1 MHEFS
6 VALALVEQIEQARRR
21 AGAARVLAV
30 TVQVGAWS
38 GVVAEALA
46 FAFPEAARPTLG
58 EVALQIEAVPLG
70 LRCRRCGA
78 AEEPEH
84 GLLVCGGCGSQDV
97 EVTSGR
103 ELLLARLEVA

>member
-1 MHEFS
+1 VHEIA

-21 AGAARVLAV
+21 AGAAKVRAV
-30 TVQVGAWS
+30 HVRVGAWS

-58 EVALQIEAVPLG
+58 DVALRIEAVPLA

-78 AEEPEH
+78 EDEPEH
-84 GLLVCGGCGSQDV
+84 GLPVCGGCGSQDV
-97 EVTSGR
+97 EVLRGR
-103 ELLLARLEVA
+103 ELTLARLEVE